1 MPKLKVMYEGILDLA
16 NCKIPC
22 YVLEDGTRVLSG
34 RQMQTALKLADDI
47 PSSQSAG
54 SRLQR
59 YLNQKSLRPY
69 LYRNE
74 DENKYIPII
83 CYKGNTKING
93 YKATD
98 LVDLCDG
105 FLEARKNTTLSSRQK
120 IIADQAEILM
130 RSFAKIGII
139 SLIDEATGYQ
149 YEREADTL
157 QKLLKLYIS
166 EELLPWQ
173 KTFPDIYYKELFR
186 LNGWDFTEK
195 GISKRPGVI
204 GTWTNKLIYDELP
217 DGIAEELKKKVPIS
231 KSGNKLARYF
241 QFLTDD
247 YGSPHLKAQ
256 INKIITIFNMS
267 DNMEDMWKNFEKA
280 KSRQMNYLEPPYK
293 FDENGHTVEN
303 DDDLPETPKSQIV
316 TETFTSYLPKSNQDD
331 NSNNKE

>member
-1 MPKLKVMYEGILDLA
+1 MSKLKVMYEGILDLA

-34 RQMQTALKLADDI
+34 RQMQTALKLADDM

-59 YLNQKSLRPY
+59 YLNQKSLHPY
-69 LYRNE
+69 LYKNE
-74 DENKYIPII
+74 DEDKYSPII
-83 CYKGNTKING
+83 CYKGNTQING

-130 RSFAKIGII
+130 RSFAKVGII

-149 YEREADTL
+149 YEREADAL
-157 QKLLKLYIS
+157 QRLLKLYIS
-166 EELLPWQ
+166 EELIPWQ

-217 DGIAEELKKKVPIS
+217 DGIAEELKKKVPTS

-293 FDENGHTVEN
+293 FDENGYTIE
-303 DDDLPETPKSQIV
+303 DDKDLSDAPPITMV
-316 TETFTSYLPKSNQDD
+316 TETFSEVKVMPESNT
-331 NSNNKE
+331 